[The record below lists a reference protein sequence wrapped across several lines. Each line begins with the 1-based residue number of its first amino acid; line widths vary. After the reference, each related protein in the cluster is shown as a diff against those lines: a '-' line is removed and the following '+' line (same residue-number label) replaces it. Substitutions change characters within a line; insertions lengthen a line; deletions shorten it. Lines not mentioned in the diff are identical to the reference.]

1 MVVHY
6 THDNH
11 HHAKKNVSVYDDKN
25 IWLYCIVETNNNY
38 LSSINV
44 SEKGTK
50 FHSFNVCFYKSWN
63 TCWILIFPSKAFLLV
78 FCMYL
83 AGMKMMMKK
92 ILIAFISF
100 YDEFFVAG
108 LCWIFDRIQEL
119 LLCRVVADKQGL
131 CYQTGSLVLSR
142 VDTAR
147 KGLCYQSGQFLLG
160 RLVAAGRCQEG

>member
-63 TCWILIFPSKAFLLV
+63 TCWILIFPSKAFLLFLYV
-78 FCMYL
+78 L
-83 AGMKMMMKK
+83 SWNEDDDEKK
-92 ILIAFISF
+92 IFNCFHFI
-100 YDEFFVAG
+100 
-108 LCWIFDRIQEL
+108 L
-119 LLCRVVADKQGL
+119 
-131 CYQTGSLVLSR
+131 
-142 VDTAR
+142 
-147 KGLCYQSGQFLLG
+147 
-160 RLVAAGRCQEG
+160 